1 MRFRVLPIQPITI
14 TIAMTITV
22 TVTINICIHIF
33 MLSYAILASIFH
45 VNFNF
50 LTNLLPKLPKLLKR
64 ITNFILILFATQI
77 VCNIYIISIICIT
90 IC

>member
-14 TIAMTITV
+14 ITV
-22 TVTINICIHIF
+22 TVTITDTVCISANIF
-33 MLSYAILASIFH
+33 MLRYAILASIFH

-50 LTNLLPKLPKLLKR
+50 LTNLLPKLLKR

-77 VCNIYIISIICIT
+77 VYNICNAVIAVIV
-90 IC
+90 